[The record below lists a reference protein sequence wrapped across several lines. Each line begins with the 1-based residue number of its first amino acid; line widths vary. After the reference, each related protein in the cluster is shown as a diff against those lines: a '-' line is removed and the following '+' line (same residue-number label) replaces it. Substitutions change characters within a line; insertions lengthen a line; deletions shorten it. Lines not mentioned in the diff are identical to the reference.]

1 MVLKLWSRPSRGA
14 LSQCGSSGITILFEY
29 HRKDM
34 DGAWVCEAGVAPLS
48 PGKEKIKKKEAP
60 HEATKAVRIS
70 MFMLQH

>member
-1 MVLKLWSRPSRGA
+1 
-14 LSQCGSSGITILFEY
+14 
-29 HRKDM
+29 M

-48 PGKEKIKKKEAP
+48 SGKEKMKKKEAP